1 MPVPILPIIQREKA
15 NGQKIVEQTSSVLAI
30 PREDLVPLYEDHR
43 SMCRFA
49 GETDSYK
56 AVSQAI
62 RRIATAVKDKA
73 EAREEHADERS
84 TVRSSLR
91 SKT

>member
-1 MPVPILPIIQREKA
+1 
-15 NGQKIVEQTSSVLAI
+15 
-30 PREDLVPLYEDHR
+30 
-43 SMCRFA
+43 MCRFA

-62 RRIATAVKDKA
+62 RRIATAVKDEA